1 MVSMFGRGFDSR
13 QLHDQAE
20 NNHPRQGVFVF
31 LETVKSSL
39 LRGLQKNKKPCAAW
53 WLFYICRTGAQGSP
67 SDQRERGTPAFWRL
81 RDLVTKGENKEMR
94 R

>member
-1 MVSMFGRGFDSR
+1 MYGRGFDSR

-39 LRGLQKNKKPCAAW
+39 LKGLQKNKKPCAAW
-53 WLFYICRTGAQGSP
+53 WLFSICRTEAQGPPGERS
-67 SDQRERGTPAFWRL
+67 ERGTPASPTLNF
-81 RDLVTKGENKEMR
+81 DTFG
-94 R
+94 

>member
-1 MVSMFGRGFDSR
+1 MVSMYGRGFDSR

-39 LRGLQKNKKPCAAW
+39 LKGLQKNKKPCAAW
-53 WLFYICRTGAQGSP
+53 WLFSICRTGPQGSP
-67 SDQRERGTPAFWRL
+67 SDRREQGTPGL
-81 RDLVTKGENKEMR
+81 RTKSIND
-94 R
+94 